1 MLAMYMEVSL
11 SWLYHCFKAAAS
23 AWSSEPLPLVPV
35 PSRVAWLFLGWW
47 WKDDESEDSRNCRM
61 GTKSLKTKF
70 SEDLL
75 ELRLINNVSQTICL
89 KGVFRTS
96 ASISPLALTIVL
108 SVRKFLSVVVSRLME
123 LSNKRSCSR
132 SVGSFYL
139 ASVTQ
144 HKQGKE
150 DII

>member
-1 MLAMYMEVSL
+1 
-11 SWLYHCFKAAAS
+11 
-23 AWSSEPLPLVPV
+23 
-35 PSRVAWLFLGWW
+35 
-47 WKDDESEDSRNCRM
+47 M

-70 SEDLL
+70 SEHLL

-108 SVRKFLSVVVSRLME
+108 SVRKFLSVVVSRSME
-123 LSNKRSCSR
+123 LSNKHNCSR

-139 ASVTQ
+139 ASVMQ
-144 HKQGKE
+144 HKQRKE
-150 DII
+150 DVCYIL

>member
-1 MLAMYMEVSL
+1 
-11 SWLYHCFKAAAS
+11 
-23 AWSSEPLPLVPV
+23 
-35 PSRVAWLFLGWW
+35 
-47 WKDDESEDSRNCRM
+47 M

-108 SVRKFLSVVVSRLME
+108 SVRKFLSVVESRLME
-123 LSNKRSCSR
+123 LSNKCNRSR

-139 ASVTQ
+139 ASVMQ
-144 HKQGKE
+144 HKQGKA
-150 DII
+150 DICYILYIWKVCQCECTTVCC

>member
-1 MLAMYMEVSL
+1 
-11 SWLYHCFKAAAS
+11 
-23 AWSSEPLPLVPV
+23 
-35 PSRVAWLFLGWW
+35 
-47 WKDDESEDSRNCRM
+47 M

-123 LSNKRSCSR
+123 LSNNRNRSR

-139 ASVTQ
+139 ASVMQ
-144 HKQGKE
+144 HKQGKG
-150 DII
+150 DICYILYIWKVCQCECTIVFR